1 MFNRYFSKLRAP
13 IITITEN
20 AWKKLGSITKTQKG
34 KGFIFSAESGGCNG
48 FNYKLKMFKEDYEV
62 ENLINCIKT
71 KKLEKTSSDYNQQN
85 EINKKLINFKLSKIE
100 NHTGGV
106 TVYIDPLSE
115 MYLLGTNIDYK
126 LEDIENG
133 IYESKFVFNPDKNF
147 ATTCGC
153 GISFN
158 PK

>member
-20 AWKKLGSITKTQKG
+20 AWTKFESITKTQKA

-48 FNYKLKMFKEDYEV
+48 FNYKLTMFKEDYELK
-62 ENLINCIKT
+62 NLMNCTKT
-71 KKLEKTSSDYNQQN
+71 KKKSLDYIQQN
-85 EINKKLINFKLSKIE
+85 EINKEFMNFKLSKIE
-100 NHTGGV
+100 NLTGCV

-133 IYESKFVFNPDKNF
+133 IYESKFVFNPDKNL

-158 PK
+158 PKI